1 LHRIIRLN
9 IIPFDMKRGLATFA
23 LILFSGIT
31 VYAQCP
37 MCKAALTMNREH
49 SNNKP
54 IVGNGI
60 NKGILMLLATPYI
73 LVGTAGVFFYQYKRK
88 QKNVR

>member
-1 LHRIIRLN
+1 MRLN
-9 IIPFDMKRGLATFA
+9 IIPFDMKRWLATFA
-23 LILFSGIT
+23 LILFSVVT
-31 VYAQCP
+31 VYGQCP

-60 NKGILMLLATPYI
+60 NKGILMLLATPYLLI
-73 LVGTAGVFFYQYKRK
+73 GTAGVFFYQYKRK

>member
-1 LHRIIRLN
+1 
-9 IIPFDMKRGLATFA
+9 MKRWLATFA
-23 LILFSGIT
+23 LILFSVVT

-49 SNNKP
+49 SKNKP

-60 NKGILMLLATPYI
+60 NKGILMHLDKGENQTVTYDTEKVI
-73 LVGTAGVFFYQYKRK
+73 FSSDNSDTAVIIGQSE
-88 QKNVR
+88 

>member
-1 LHRIIRLN
+1 MHLN
-9 IIPFDMKRGLATFA
+9 IIHFDMKRWLATIA
-23 LILFSGIT
+23 LLLFSAIT

-49 SNNKP
+49 SKNKP
-54 IVGNGI
+54 TVGNGI

-73 LVGTAGVFFYQYKRK
+73 LLGTAGIFFSRYKRK
-88 QKNVR
+88 QQNAG